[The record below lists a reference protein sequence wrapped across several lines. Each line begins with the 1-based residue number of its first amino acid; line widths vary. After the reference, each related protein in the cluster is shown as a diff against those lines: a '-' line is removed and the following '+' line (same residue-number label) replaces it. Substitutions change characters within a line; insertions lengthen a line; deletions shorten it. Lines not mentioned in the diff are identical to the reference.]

1 MANTRYSIIWLMLL
15 SCLAVPLAIWLGS
28 DPHRNHYLPR
38 SLDLLTLGG
47 RELSHLLQNG
57 SINSVQLVQEYLRR
71 IDLDNE
77 EGLRLHAVLTLVPRE
92 SIIATANSRDIER
105 SQNATRSELHGIPV
119 LLKVIQAVF
128 THELKHF

>member
-1 MANTRYSIIWLMLL
+1 MANVRHSIICLTLL
-15 SCLAVPLAIWLGS
+15 SCLAVPLAIWLDS

-38 SLDLLTLGG
+38 SLDLLTLGS
-47 RELSHLLQNG
+47 EQLSHLLQNG

-77 EGLRLHAVLTLVPRE
+77 EGLRLRAVLTLVPRE
-92 SIIATANSRDIER
+92 SIIATANLRDTER

-119 LLKVIQAVF
+119 LLKVIQVLS
-128 THELKHF
+128 THEPNLF

>member
-1 MANTRYSIIWLMLL
+1 MANAKYSIIWLMLLSL

-38 SLDLLTLGG
+38 SLDLLALGSQ
-47 RELSHLLQNG
+47 ELSLLLQNG

-77 EGLRLHAVLTLVPRE
+77 EGLRLRAVLTLVPRE
-92 SIIATANSRDIER
+92 STIATAKLRDIER

-119 LLKVIQAVF
+119 LLKVAK
-128 THELKHF
+128 TYLPMS